1 MIETTDQM
9 GNTII
14 LNNIPQRIVSVVPS
28 QTELLYDLGLENSI
42 VGITKFCIH
51 PEKIYSTKTKV
62 GGTKKLH
69 IDQILLLNP
78 DIIIANKEENDR
90 QQIEQLQQHFPVW
103 ISDIYNLDDSLNMML
118 ELGKLFNKDLIA
130 HKMSDEI
137 KYSFSKLQCIKKRK
151 KVCYLIWNNPIMVAG
166 RNTFINDML
175 NRCGFENCI
184 EETDSRYPE
193 LTIEQLVK
201 LNPDYVFLSSEPFP
215 FKKKHV
221 DYINSVLPNAKSI
234 LVNGELFSW
243 YGSRLLSATN
253 YFKFLIEKINSF

>member
-9 GNTII
+9 GNTIV

-51 PEKIYSTKTKV
+51 PDKIYSTKTKV

-69 IDQILLLNP
+69 IDQIQLLNP

-103 ISDIYNLDDSLNMML
+103 ISDIYNLDDALNMML
-118 ELGKLFNKDLIA
+118 KLGKLFNKDLIA

-137 KYSFSKLQCIKKRK
+137 KSSFSKLQSIKKRK

-166 RNTFINDML
+166 KNTFINDL
-175 NRCGFENCI
+175 LSRCGFDNCI
-184 EETDSRYPE
+184 EEADSRYPE
-193 LTIEQLVK
+193 ITIEQLIK
-201 LNPDYVFLSSEPFP
+201 LNPDFVFLSSEPFP
-215 FKKKHV
+215 FNEKHV
-221 DYINSVLPNAKSI
+221 TYFNSI
-234 LVNGELFSW
+234 LPRTKTVLVDGELFSW
-243 YGSRLLSATN
+243 YGSRLLKSSF
-253 YFKFLIEKINSF
+253 YFESLLNKIN